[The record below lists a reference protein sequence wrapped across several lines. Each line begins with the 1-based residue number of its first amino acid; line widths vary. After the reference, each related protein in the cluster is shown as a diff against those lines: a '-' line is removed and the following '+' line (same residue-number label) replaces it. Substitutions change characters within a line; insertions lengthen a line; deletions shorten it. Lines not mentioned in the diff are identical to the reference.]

1 MPPIQARTREQL
13 RVAIG
18 YNLGAIRVLQTSSA
32 GNGSGT
38 TFVDTSLSANDDDEN
53 GQWWVG
59 TSGSVDGDIRT
70 ISDYAGSST
79 TGTLRVAA
87 SAQIAIN
94 VTYELWKQEHNPAAI
109 HEFINTAIIE
119 ATGYVVDPEESQAL
133 HADGHTAR
141 FDVPSTFAGISHVY
155 YRSGILSDTVHDCN
169 TDFDETTDADFT
181 QTNDSEDYKNG
192 SSLKLTIGGSVG
204 NGNFITD
211 SIAELDISRH
221 THLEG
226 WFKATSTLAAADFV
240 VRLDNGVV
248 QGDSS
253 DLEIISLPATTAAD
267 TWTFFRVALANPESD
282 TAIISVGLEYN
293 ANAKA
298 NTVWFD
304 DLRAVTVNSATWTPL
319 EKSLWRLD
327 HQEADLILTWG
338 GVQQAGYRVLK
349 LVGGDNPALLTSDA
363 TTNEIDDEYV
373 ILRATELALRAR
385 AAGVT
390 DREVKAAFLGDASNY
405 ERRVQRAKNKFPRLA
420 NMRWVS

>member
-1 MPPIQARTREQL
+1 M
-13 RVAIG
+13 
-18 YNLGAIRVLQTSSA
+18 
-32 GNGSGT
+32 
-38 TFVDTSLSANDDDEN
+38 
-53 GQWWVG
+53 
-59 TSGSVDGDIRT
+59 
-70 ISDYAGSST
+70 
-79 TGTLRVAA
+79 
-87 SAQIAIN
+87 
-94 VTYELWKQEHNPAAI
+94 
-109 HEFINTAIIE
+109 
-119 ATGYVVDPEESQAL
+119 
-133 HADGHTAR
+133 
-141 FDVPSTFAGISHVY
+141 
-155 YRSGILSDTVHDCN
+155 
-169 TDFDETTDADFT
+169 
-181 QTNDSEDYKNG
+181 
-192 SSLKLTIGGSVG
+192 
-204 NGNFITD
+204 
-211 SIAELDISRH
+211 
-221 THLEG
+221 
-226 WFKATSTLAAADFV
+226 
-240 VRLDNGVV
+240 DNGVV